1 MAKRSTTANVQR
13 AGAAMDNMQAGAP
26 YETGP
31 GRPHPLGAT
40 VHPGGVNFAF
50 FSQHATGIE
59 LLLFDEHDDP
69 EPMQR
74 IALYPGA
81 QQDVPLLARRREG
94 ARAGHALRGPRRR
107 PVGAAATGT
116 ASTATRC

>member
-1 MAKRSTTANVQR
+1 MSRATAGNDSLTSGS
-13 AGAAMDNMQAGAP
+13 GAIRPAAP
-26 YETGP
+26 YAIGP

-40 VHPGGVNFAF
+40 VDAAGVNFSF

-69 EPMQR
+69 EPIQR
-74 IALYPGA
+74 IALVPGN
-81 QQDVPLLARRREG
+81 QQDVPLLARGREG
-94 ARAGHALRGPRRR
+94 PEARHALRLPRGR
-107 PVGAAATGT
+107 PVGRRTTGT